1 VSRLKV
7 IFHLPTLKFLDSK
20 PITAAEKKEA
30 ARVGQFLKVAR
41 PSDDTTTTAAAKV
54 FFLCLFF

>member
-1 VSRLKV
+1 
-7 IFHLPTLKFLDSK
+7 LPTLKFLDSK